1 VGKSKCLC
9 PLSEMSQFIN
19 LKLRTLGV
27 PVYICRMSGYEP
39 LTPIKQDSPRK
50 AGPNGIPA
58 IVRLLKKRKIV
69 TEVTPLY
76 VPTVGLLIKQMCICL
91 NSAQKDIPLCMP

>member
-1 VGKSKCLC
+1 
-9 PLSEMSQFIN
+9 MSQFIN

-27 PVYICRMSGYEP
+27 PICMCRMSGYEP

-58 IVRLLKKRKIV
+58 IVRLLKKPKIV
-69 TEVTPLY
+69 TEVTTLY
-76 VPTVGLLIKQMCICL
+76 MPTVGLLMKQTCICL
-91 NSAQKDIPLCMP
+91 NSAQKDILLCMA